1 MGLLYSVVS
10 TRSNEGLDFF
20 CLFYTKAESSHSFHN
35 GKIEY
40 IETERES
47 ES

>member
-10 TRSNEGLDFF
+10 TRSNEGLNFF
-20 CLFYTKAESSHSFHN
+20 VYTKAKSSHSFHN